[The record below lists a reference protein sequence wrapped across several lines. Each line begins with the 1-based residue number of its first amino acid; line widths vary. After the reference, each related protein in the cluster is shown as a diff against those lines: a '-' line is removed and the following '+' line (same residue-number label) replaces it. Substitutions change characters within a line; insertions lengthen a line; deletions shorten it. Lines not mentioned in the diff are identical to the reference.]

1 MQLEIVNLV
10 LKVVDMDEY
19 LKNYYSVVRG
29 RINSLRGHLD
39 SRPSPSTETFL
50 KDRVPLAAFG
60 LVGFLFQDV
69 IGGPHSPSRSLE
81 EPQFLRRTISNQLGS
96 SDNHDTNLQYV
107 CETSFE
113 SGSAVEDCKFCLFGR
128 SRW

>member
-1 MQLEIVNLV
+1 
-10 LKVVDMDEY
+10 MDEY

-39 SRPSPSTETFL
+39 SRPSPSTETL

-69 IGGPHSPSRSLE
+69 IGGPHSTILE
-81 EPQFLRRTISNQLGS
+81 PRRASIF
-96 SDNHDTNLQYV
+96 
-107 CETSFE
+107 ETDHF
-113 SGSAVEDCKFCLFGR
+113 
-128 SRW
+128 